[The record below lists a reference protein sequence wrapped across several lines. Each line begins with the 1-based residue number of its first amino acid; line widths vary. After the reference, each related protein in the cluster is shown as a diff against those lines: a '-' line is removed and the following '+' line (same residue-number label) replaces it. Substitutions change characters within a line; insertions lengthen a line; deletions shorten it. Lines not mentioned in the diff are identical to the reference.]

1 MGYKLALPPKR
12 PNSIQY
18 WRNKWANQGSE
29 YKDNLQNI
37 SWLSEGWIQTDK
49 NQANQNLA
57 EIVSLEYVQTQEQ
70 YLSKHKN
77 DICRNT
83 RTIFLQTQEQLT
95 VDLVVLLP
103 DVWIRE

>member
-37 SWLSEGWIQTDK
+37 SWLLDFSEGWIQTDK

-57 EIVSLEYVQTQEQ
+57 EIVSLVYVQTQDNICPNTRTIFVQTQEQ
-70 YLSKHKN
+70 YFSKHKN
-77 DICRNT
+77 N
-83 RTIFLQTQEQLT
+83 
-95 VDLVVLLP
+95 
-103 DVWIRE
+103 

>member
-37 SWLSEGWIQTDK
+37 SWLSEEWIQTDK

-57 EIVSLEYVQTQEQ
+57 EIVSLVYVQTRTIFVQTQERYLSKHKNNICPNTRPIFVQTQEQ

-77 DICRNT
+77 N
-83 RTIFLQTQEQLT
+83 
-95 VDLVVLLP
+95 
-103 DVWIRE
+103 